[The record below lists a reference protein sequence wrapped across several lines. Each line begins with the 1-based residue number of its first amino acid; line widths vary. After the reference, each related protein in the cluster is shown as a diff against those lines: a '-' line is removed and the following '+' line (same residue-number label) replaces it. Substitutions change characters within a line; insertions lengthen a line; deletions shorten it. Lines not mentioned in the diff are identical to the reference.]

1 MKTWETYRRNRPE
14 RPRPIAL
21 VGAGG
26 IARDAHLPAYRAAG
40 YPVASVTDVDAAR
53 ARAVATEHGVAAAHG
68 DVRAAVAS
76 APPDAV
82 YDLALPP
89 HVLEEVLEELPDG
102 APVLVQKPFGDGLD
116 QARRLLAVCARKQLV
131 AACNLQLRWA
141 PQVLAVR
148 RLVDSGAL
156 GEVHD
161 VEVRVVVST
170 PWGMFPSVADHPRLE
185 LTMHSVHHLDLVRSL
200 LGEPDS
206 VSAASVGHPDKE
218 LSTTRSVVV
227 LHYPGAVRAF
237 VDTDH
242 DHDWDGAHQEAH
254 VSVQGTAGAVRAG
267 LGVLLDYPRG
277 RPDVVEV
284 VHRDGAG
291 WRPVPVAG
299 SWFPDAF
306 ASSMGSLQRF
316 VEGSSDE
323 LPTRA
328 ADAAR
333 TTALLAAAVRSA
345 AEGGVRPEAP

>member
-1 MKTWETYRRNRPE
+1 MKTWQTYRRSRPE
-14 RPRPIAL
+14 RPRPIVL

-26 IARDAHLPAYRAAG
+26 IARDAHLPAYRGAG
-40 YPVASVTDVDAAR
+40 YPVASITDVDPAR
-53 ARAVATEHGVAAAHG
+53 ARALATEHGVAAAHG
-68 DVRAAVAS
+68 DVAAAVAT
-76 APPDAV
+76 APADAV

-89 HVLEEVLEELPDG
+89 QALEEVLEQLPDG
-102 APVLVQKPFGDGLD
+102 APVLVQKPFGEDLA
-116 QARRLLAVCARKQLV
+116 QARRLLAVCRRKGLV

-148 RLVDSGAL
+148 RLVDAGDLGA
-156 GEVHD
+156 VHD
-161 VEVRVVVST
+161 VEVRVVVQT
-170 PWGMFPSVADHPRLE
+170 PWALFPSVADHPRLE

-200 LGEPDS
+200 LGEPTS
-206 VSAASVGHPDKE
+206 VSAVSAGHPDKA
-218 LSTTRSVVV
+218 LSTTRTAVL
-227 LHYPGAVRAF
+227 LHYPGPLRAF

-254 VSVQGTAGAVRAG
+254 LSVQGTAGAVRAG

-284 VHRDGAG
+284 VHRDGRG
-291 WRPVPVAG
+291 WRPVPVRG

-306 ASSMGSLQRF
+306 ASSMGSLQRY
-316 VEGSSDE
+316 VEGSSTE

-333 TTALLAAAVRSA
+333 TTALLEAAVRSA
-345 AEGGVRPEAP
+345 LVGGVRPDTP